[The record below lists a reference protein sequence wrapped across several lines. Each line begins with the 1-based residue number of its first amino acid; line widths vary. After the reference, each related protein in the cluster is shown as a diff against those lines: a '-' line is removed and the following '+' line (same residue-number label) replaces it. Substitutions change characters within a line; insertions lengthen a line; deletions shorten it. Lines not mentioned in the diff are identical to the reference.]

1 MAQIGIIAGAGDLP
15 IATAKLAVA
24 KGLTPSIIS
33 LDNRNLSDF
42 APCEA
47 RHFAVTQIEAII
59 SHFVSQ
65 NIVNVVTVGKVE
77 RPQLTADLIID
88 ETAKQLLLQSHGA
101 GDDAVLSAI
110 LSLMQQSGL
119 QVIPISSLL
128 ADHKLPAN
136 YDNNIGP
143 APSQAGLA
151 TAKTTHARLGDLDVG
166 QALVAQGE
174 RIIAIEAAE
183 GTDEMIK
190 RTADYLMDSRDA
202 LFLKASK
209 SNQNKLLDP
218 PVFGAQTLALCISSG
233 IRIIALEAEHCL
245 LAIPLSELE
254 DLCEAHQIRLISLTQ
269 DEAP

>member
-15 IATAKLAVA
+15 IATAKMAVV

-33 LDNRNLSDF
+33 LDNRDLSDF
-42 APCEA
+42 GPCEA
-47 RHFAVTQIEAII
+47 FHFAVTQIEAII

-65 NIVNVVTVGKVE
+65 NIENIVMVGKVE
-77 RPQLTADLIID
+77 RPQLTPDLIID
-88 ETAKQLLLQSHGA
+88 ETAKQLLLQSHGV
-101 GDDAVLSAI
+101 GDGAVLDAI
-110 LSLMQQSGL
+110 LALMEQSGL
-119 QVIPISSLL
+119 QVMPTSSLL
-128 ADHKLPAN
+128 TDHKLPAN
-136 YDNNIGP
+136 YDNGVGP
-143 APSQAGLA
+143 EPSQASLV
-151 TAKTTHARLGDLDVG
+151 TAKITHARLGDLDVG
-166 QALVAQGE
+166 QALVAQDE

-190 RTADYLMDSRDA
+190 RAADYLMDSRDA

-218 PVFGAQTLALCISSG
+218 PVFGAQTLALCVSSG

-254 DLCEAHQIRLISLTQ
+254 GLCEAHQIRLISLTQ